1 VSMWEPFTAPA
12 RRVVVRS
19 QEVAQMFGAH
29 YIGTEHMIFALG
41 EGDDPVGAALAT
53 AVDRNAIREQLGSV
67 SRAPVAEMVF
77 SQGAKQSI
85 ELAFENARRLNHGY
99 IGTAHMALGILASSE
114 PPPLLP
120 GHGAAALREA
130 LEQVALHD
138 EPASSVRARMWT
150 QSEGDKPDPVA
161 DALAST
167 LMSFRRFKDGARV
180 TVTIT
185 EPGQAERAWS
195 WVKEPD
201 P

>member
-1 VSMWEPFTAPA
+1 MWEPFTEPA
-12 RRVVVRS
+12 RRIVVRS

-41 EGDDPVGAALAT
+41 EADDPVGAALAT
-53 AVDRNAIREQLGSV
+53 AVDRNAIRVQLGSV

-77 SQGAKQSI
+77 SQGTKQSI

-130 LEQVALHD
+130 LEQVAMHD
-138 EPASSVRARMWT
+138 EPPSSKHARLWK
-150 QSEGDKPDPVA
+150 QSAGDQPDPVA

-167 LMSFRRFKDGARV
+167 LMSFRRFKNGARV
-180 TVTIT
+180 TVTIA
-185 EPGQAERAWS
+185 EPGKAERAWS
-195 WVKEPD
+195 WDKEPD
-201 P
+201 A